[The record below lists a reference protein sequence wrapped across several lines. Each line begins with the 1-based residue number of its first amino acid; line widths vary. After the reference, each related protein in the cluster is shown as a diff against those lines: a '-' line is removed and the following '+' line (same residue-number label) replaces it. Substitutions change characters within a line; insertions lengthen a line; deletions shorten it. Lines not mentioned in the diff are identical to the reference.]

1 VVCESEEGEEVANS
15 VREDKIEEQGII
27 QTQNEFCQ
35 EAQMSNAPS
44 LRFFLVIFNIFIVML
59 VFSLLSII
67 LSLLQHLPCVW

>member
-1 VVCESEEGEEVANS
+1 VVSESQEGEEVANS

-44 LRFFLVIFNIFIVML
+44 LRFFFGNF
-59 VFSLLSII
+59 
-67 LSLLQHLPCVW
+67 